1 MNKSKKSCLIK
12 KYKILQKIRTVKGT
26 KDLYGSN
33 LRNHNSIQKKFYKL
47 CNFFNYSEI
56 STPILEYSEV
66 FTKSLGMSSDIV
78 SKEMYNFTDQGN
90 ESLVLRPEGT
100 AAVAR
105 ALVTNS
111 LEQKNSKFF
120 YYGPMFRRE
129 RPQSGRLRQF
139 HQLGVEYVGKLN
151 HLNDLEILVL
161 AEKFLSDIGIRDEL
175 ILEINTLGNEQSRI
189 DYNNALRAYLRE
201 NISKLSDNS
210 KDRLKINPLRI
221 LDSKEAKDQ
230 EVISKSPNIN
240 DYLDSESKQFF
251 ELLLSGLDTLKI
263 NYKLNRFLVRGL
275 DYYNH
280 TAFEYKMTEKKSQN
294 AVLAG
299 GRYDGLVKSFGGDN
313 LSGVGWAA
321 GIERIILKLSTNQN
335 NNEKKICLFSTN
347 DYLNLEILRLKNKI
361 QIKKSLQ
368 INFIN
373 SGNFK
378 KKISKANKIGAYGCI
393 IFGEEEFKNKKVIWK
408 NFKTGKQKL
417 IDLSSIEDFLN
428 QDI

>member
-1 MNKSKKSCLIK
+1 M
-12 KYKILQKIRTVKGT
+12 QKIRTVKGT
-26 KDLYGSN
+26 KDLFGSN
-33 LRNHNSIQKKFYKL
+33 IRNHNSIQNKFCKL

-66 FTKSLGMSSDIV
+66 FTKSLGVSSDIV
-78 SKEMYNFTDQGN
+78 SKEMYNFVDQGN

-100 AAVAR
+100 AAIAR

-111 LEQKNSKFF
+111 LEHKKSKFF

-139 HQLGVEYVGKLN
+139 HQLGIEYIGKTN
-151 HLNDLEILVL
+151 YLNDLEVLIL
-161 AEKFLSDIGIRDEL
+161 AEKFLSEIGIRDEL
-175 ILEINTLGNEQSRI
+175 VLEINTLGNKQSRI
-189 DYNNALRAYLRE
+189 AYNKALSAFLKK
-201 NISKLSDNS
+201 NITQLSDKS
-210 KDRLKINPLRI
+210 KNRLETNPLRI
-221 LDSKEAKDQ
+221 LDSKEPQDQ
-230 EVISKSPNIN
+230 QVIRKSPNIN

-251 ELLLSGLDTLKI
+251 KFLLTGLDKLKI
-263 NYKLNRFLVRGL
+263 KYKLNRFLVRGL

-280 TAFEYKMTEKKSQN
+280 TAFEYKMTENKSQN

-299 GRYDGLVKSFGGDN
+299 GRYDGLVKSFGGDD

-321 GIERIILKLSTNQN
+321 GVERIILKLSSNKSP
-335 NNEKKICLFSTN
+335 NEKKICLFSTN
-347 DYLNLEILRLKNKI
+347 DDLNLEILRFKNKI
-361 QIKKSLQ
+361 QIRKSLQ

-393 IFGEEEFKNKKVIWK
+393 IFGEEEWKNKKVIWK
-408 NFKTGKQKL
+408 NFMTGKQKL